1 MHAETARTRRK
12 RGAKPNAFAS
22 MPKFPLGQTVITAN
36 ANAVLSE
43 LDVLIALQRHHSGD
57 WGDIDDHDRQMND
70 SSIHSSGRLVSV
82 YKSVRGQKFYIIT
95 EGDRSATTVLLP
107 EDY

>member
-1 MHAETARTRRK
+1 M
-12 RGAKPNAFAS
+12 
-22 MPKFPLGQTVITAN
+22 
-36 ANAVLSE
+36 VLPE
-43 LDVLIALQRHHSGD
+43 LDVALALQRHHSGD
-57 WGDIDDHDRQMND
+57 WGDVDQHDGQMNQD
-70 SSIHSSGRLVSV
+70 GIHSRGRLVSI